1 MAEAV
6 AVGSAAVQEGEGIM
20 ATFILVPGAMHP
32 AWCWHR
38 IVPLLEQG
46 GHRAIAIDL
55 PGTGEDRSIDRRDAT
70 LAIWADHVAD
80 QVRRAE
86 GPVLLTGHSR
96 GGLVISEAA
105 ERVPDELT
113 ALIYVTAI
121 LPVTGEPLTES
132 REARTNMT
140 PQIDADGCMIF
151 PADMATHHFYNRC
164 SADDVAAMF
173 ARLFPEPMAPL
184 STPPTITPGRWG
196 RVPRAFIECSDDNAL
211 TLAYQRSM
219 QAAAPCDPVIT
230 LDADHSPFLC
240 APEALADAM
249 LRIAEHFVPAGA
261 TV

>member
-6 AVGSAAVQEGEGIM
+6 AIGSAAAQEGEGIM

-96 GGLVISEAA
+96 GGLVISE
-105 ERVPDELT
+105 
-113 ALIYVTAI
+113 IQH
-121 LPVTGEPLTES
+121 LPNTGEHVDALGWRFEVIDLDGRRIDKVLAS
-132 REARTNMT
+132 R
-140 PQIDADGCMIF
+140 
-151 PADMATHHFYNRC
+151 
-164 SADDVAAMF
+164 
-173 ARLFPEPMAPL
+173 L
-184 STPPTITPGRWG
+184 PGG
-196 RVPRAFIECSDDNAL
+196 SD
-211 TLAYQRSM
+211 R
-219 QAAAPCDPVIT
+219 
-230 LDADHSPFLC
+230 
-240 APEALADAM
+240 
-249 LRIAEHFVPAGA
+249 
-261 TV
+261 